1 MLWAEGFLGGSYILP
16 LLLGFAA
23 ETVLI
28 EYLPVRLLS
37 EEAGGLL
44 SMIFWYLKFV
54 GLLTQEG

>member
-1 MLWAEGFLGGSYILP
+1 MQWAEGFLRGSILP
-16 LLLGFAA
+16 LLLEFEG

-28 EYLPVRLLS
+28 EYLPVRLFS

-54 GLLTQEG
+54 GLSAQEG